1 MINLKFIVRTWLV
14 GLFFSLLN
22 TWTKATGLQLYHV
35 FVREQ
40 KEREKNKKNSI
51 FQFQPVLLFA
61 PILILLNWISTVC
74 TFIRNR
80 YDFIWWNKWNDWTE
94 LQKKIRF
101 CFLKIQFFLSNF
113 KPVLSRWFCH
123 FSFEIVII

>member
-94 LQKKIRF
+94 LQKKKIRF
-101 CFLKIQFFLSNF
+101 CFLKIHFFYRILNRFFLDDF
-113 KPVLSRWFCH
+113 AIFHLKL
-123 FSFEIVII
+123 